1 MARPLGHP
9 RNSKSSE
16 GPQPAKHRRLLQK
29 QAAPLPCVLQDDLVD
44 RAMDPE
50 RLGNRVLINQSI
62 GHKQNIN
69 AWVKLLKQTIGESKR
84 HELMQATA
92 RAPEILKT
100 LP

>member
-1 MARPLGHP
+1 
-9 RNSKSSE
+9 
-16 GPQPAKHRRLLQK
+16 
-29 QAAPLPCVLQDDLVD
+29 
-44 RAMDPE
+44 MDPE